1 MVPRKKARMFHQSTA
16 AAFSTWPRM
25 MNTAPSHCSVSFV
38 LSIVV
43 LYDHCAKMSTV
54 FHQIRALIFRHSK
67 LSIFVS
73 FSDTGYE
80 IVGRGTLP

>member
-1 MVPRKKARMFHQSTA
+1 
-16 AAFSTWPRM
+16 
-25 MNTAPSHCSVSFV
+25 
-38 LSIVV
+38 
-43 LYDHCAKMSTV
+43 MSTV
-54 FHQIRALIFRHSK
+54 FHQIRALIFGHGK